1 MKRILLLITAVVIV
15 IMTHIFA
22 IRIAKNTAEA
32 EKHRIQIWADAT
44 EDLLNDDYSDLAFE
58 IVESNNNIP
67 IIVID
72 DNDSVVT
79 SRNIPEEE
87 INAKMVENLKEK
99 HEPIV
104 INLSD
109 TENQYILYDDS
120 FILKSLKVF
129 PTLQFI
135 LILVFIGLLFWILS
149 AEKRSVQDKLWVGLS
164 RETAHQLGTPI
175 SSLSAW
181 LELLKATAPSETINE
196 MDKDVNRLQMI
207 ANRFSK
213 IGSKPKLEPAD
224 LPTIV
229 DNAVE
234 YMRRRT
240 SDRVGYSII
249 NNATNPT
256 VNLSEPLIQW
266 VIENLCKNAV
276 DAMTGADV
284 MHISIGIENT
294 PGKICI
300 EVSDTG
306 RGIDRHNMRKVF
318 KPGFTTK
325 KRGWGLG
332 LSLAHR
338 IINDYHHGSIFVK
351 SSSPAG
357 TTFRIELPQK
367 R

>member
-1 MKRILLLITAVVIV
+1 MKRILLLITAIVIV

-22 IRIAKNTAEA
+22 LRIASNTAAA
-32 EKHRIQIWADAT
+32 EKQRMQMWAEAT
-44 EDLLNDDYSDLAFE
+44 EELLSDDYSDLAFD
-58 IVESNNNIP
+58 IVQQNDNIP
-67 IIVID
+67 IIIID
-72 DNDSVVT
+72 DNDSVVA
-79 SRNIPEEE
+79 SRNIPEKKITAEL
-87 INAKMVENLKEK
+87 VEDLKEK

-109 TENQYILYDDS
+109 TDHQYILYDDS

-181 LELLKATAPSETINE
+181 LELLKSTAPSETIDE
-196 MDKDVNRLQMI
+196 MDKDVMRLQMI

-229 DNAVE
+229 NNAVE

-240 SDRVGYSII
+240 SNRVEYTIMD
-249 NNATNPT
+249 NATNPT
-256 VNLSEPLIQW
+256 VELSEPLIQW

-276 DAMTGADV
+276 DAMDGTGHINIKLIHADTDLYIDV
-284 MHISIGIENT
+284 A
-294 PGKICI
+294 
-300 EVSDTG
+300 DTG
-306 RGIDRHNMRKVF
+306 KGMPKSHFKSVF

-325 KRGWGLG
+325 SRGWGLG
-332 LSLAHR
+332 LSLAKR
-338 IINDYHHGSIFVK
+338 IIEEYHKGRIYVKESEIGSG
-351 SSSPAG
+351 A
-357 TTFRIELPQK
+357 TFRIEMK
-367 R
+367 RLK

>member
-1 MKRILLLITAVVIV
+1 MKRILLLITAIVIV

-22 IRIAKNTAEA
+22 LRIASNTAAA
-32 EKHRIQIWADAT
+32 EKQRMQMWAEAT
-44 EDLLNDDYSDLAFE
+44 EELLSDDYSDLAFD
-58 IVESNNNIP
+58 IVQQNDNIP
-67 IIVID
+67 IIIID
-72 DNDSVVT
+72 DNDSVVA
-79 SRNIPEEE
+79 SRNIPEKKITAEL
-87 INAKMVENLKEK
+87 VEDLKEK

-109 TENQYILYDDS
+109 TDHQYILYDDS

-181 LELLKATAPSETINE
+181 LELLKSTAPSETIDE
-196 MDKDVNRLQMI
+196 MDKDVMRLQMI

-229 DNAVE
+229 NNAVE

-240 SDRVGYSII
+240 SNRVEYTIMD
-249 NNATNPT
+249 NATNPT
-256 VNLSEPLIQW
+256 VELSEPLIQW

-276 DAMTGADV
+276 DAMSGVEKMQIA
-284 MHISIGIENT
+284 INIENI
-294 PGKICI
+294 PERICL
-300 EVSDTG
+300 EVTDTG
-306 RGIDRHNMRKVF
+306 KGIDRRNFKKVF
-318 KPGFTTK
+318 RPGFTTK

-338 IINDYHHGSIFVK
+338 IINDYHHGSIIVK
-351 SSSPAG
+351 SSSPNG
-357 TTFRIELPQK
+357 TTFRIELPQ
-367 R
+367 